1 MKDIFETKIFCK
13 ECNNEMKKTFVEKSG
28 FRLRAVECSKCGEKI
43 VHPEDMNNFRD
54 YKDLKKKTYSVKLR
68 VVGNSHAISI
78 PKEVVDFINNSH
90 HRASRQMDDMV
101 KLCFEDFGKLSLNFF
116 DDEHEGENEGNI
128 KARRNGGMRWH

>member
-54 YKDLKKKTYSVKLR
+54 YKDLKNKTYSVKLR

-78 PKEVVDFINNSH
+78 PKEVVDFFNETQREMH
-90 HRASRQMDDMV
+90 QQMNDMV
-101 KLCFEDFGKLSLNFF
+101 KLCFEDFGRLSVRFIENF
-116 DDEHEGENEGNI
+116 EEPQNSL
-128 KARRNGGMRWH
+128 RS